1 MYTQKDFIQ
10 LLKQFSFLPATPS
23 RLPVYDNYYFWLELF
38 VISKQIIVVG
48 LSPLQEML
56 IVDNEQCAT
65 VISIF
70 CYMNC
75 YVTVISAVISTVKL

>member
-48 LSPLQEML
+48 CTPW
-56 IVDNEQCAT
+56 
-65 VISIF
+65 
-70 CYMNC
+70 
-75 YVTVISAVISTVKL
+75 